1 MSWVNDVINDTVRD
15 SAAGAADA
23 AASFAADQPFG
34 PQTLPYGV
42 FSAGPGVPGG
52 FRAVGV
58 RVGDHVLD
66 LSTLAAAGSLPYPDL
81 LSGGSLDAL
90 LAAGR
95 PQWTTLRDAVSELVT
110 GSRRPPEAVLYPVE
124 DVRLYLPFTVGDYVD
139 FYSSRHHAETVGR
152 IFRPDDD
159 NVLQPNWTHLPVGY
173 HGRAGTIMV
182 SGTSVMRPCG
192 QYRPAG
198 ASAPMFGPSQRLDIE
213 AEVGFV
219 CGGPVRACV
228 PADDVAEHVFGLALL
243 NDWSARDI
251 QLWESQPL
259 GPFLGKSFATSLAA
273 WITPLAALEAARV
286 PALGP
291 SGQPQPPGMSGFP
304 GSSGD
309 GELLPY
315 LRTSQ
320 PWGLDLTLSISWNGT
335 VVSRPPFATMSYS
348 CAQQLAHMTVNGA
361 TVRPG
366 DLFASGTVSGPV
378 REQRGCLLEMT
389 WNGRDPVTLDDGS
402 TRTFLEDRDT
412 VVITAVAPGPDGSVV
427 GFGEVAGRVLP
438 ARLPR

>member
-1 MSWVNDVINDTVRD
+1 VSWIDDTVHGG
-15 SAAGAADA
+15 SNNNGAAESVA
-23 AASFAADQPFG
+23 FAADQPFG

-42 FSAGPGVPGG
+42 FSAGPGAPGG

-66 LSTLAAAGSLPYPDL
+66 LSALSAAGSLPYPEL

-95 PQWTTLRDAVSELVT
+95 PQWTALRDAVTELVLA
-110 GSRRPPEAVLYPVE
+110 SRRPPEAELYPVA
-124 DVRLYLPFTVGDYVD
+124 DVRMYLPFTVGDYVD
-139 FYSSRHHAETVGR
+139 FYSSRHHAETVSR
-152 IFRPDDD
+152 ILRPDDD

-192 QYRPAG
+192 QLRPAG
-198 ASAPMFGPSQRLDIE
+198 ASAPVFGPTRRLDIE

-228 PADDVAEHVFGLALL
+228 PADDVAEHVFGVALL

-251 QLWESQPL
+251 QTWESRPL

-273 WITPLAALEAARV
+273 WITPLDALEAARV
-286 PALGP
+286 PL
-291 SGQPQPPGMSGFP
+291 
-304 GSSGD
+304 D
-309 GELLPY
+309 GHGLLPY

-320 PWGLDLTLSISWNGT
+320 SWGLDLTLSISWNGT
-335 VVSRPPFATMSYS
+335 VVSRPPFAAMAYS

-366 DLFASGTVSGPV
+366 DLFASGTVSGPA

-389 WNGRDPVTLDDGS
+389 WGGRDPVTLDDGS

-412 VVITAVAPGPDGSVV
+412 VVISAVAPGPNGSVI

-438 ARLPR
+438 ARLAG